1 MATKDMLKKV
11 ITLNA
16 RKGVVITPQDTTLL
30 SDAEGGVSLFNS
42 DSLTGFNG
50 VLSIGEVHF
59 QSETPDPSRIYVN
72 GTHIVSGS
80 ETQIKST
87 GDLTISPFAKGTYTG
102 EGLKQVYILG
112 QDDNTAFIPG
122 GVTIRGGSM
131 VSNGFSGASAGAV
144 TIEGGKAN
152 GGLQGSATWG
162 GAVSLTAYG
171 YGQVAIEGDGV
182 ALDAYSEGIRLSTKI
197 SGDSVLSGDIT
208 LSTGYSASSGE
219 SSGDISITTGE
230 TFNGVVGSVFISTGV
245 TSQGVS
251 GDVEIFTADL
261 DAEFIT
267 TGDVLISSG
276 DNSIGEAGNVR
287 ITAGQSPVSDG
298 SGSVYVDGGIGSG
311 GDGGG
316 AIFITGGG
324 VTGNVS
330 DNCTG
335 GGVFIRGGDIDP
347 SNVQDPGETY
357 IGGHV
362 NLTGGYVLNGEPQNL
377 RGNVNLNGNNVNIST
392 EGVTDVSSTTL
403 KFSTA
408 TEDRRLP
415 LIGAD
420 GILSILGVS
429 VLGSGK
435 FTFTIPAQSFIY
447 QIPMFMG
454 DLTINDGVQQQ
465 AVGYDAG
472 NNLIYPTIVE
482 TYTGYGP
489 VAPAYSNYSPKI
501 FFALRALSNGA
512 FIEYPGTPIATDSF
526 FLLNGFYVNMISFAS
541 RALNHSTDGIKNL
554 GNTDADF
561 EVSYFV
567 LG

>member
-16 RKGVVITPQDTTLL
+16 RSGVVITPQDTTLL
-30 SDAEGGVSLFNS
+30 SDSEGGVSLFNS
-42 DSLTGFNG
+42 DSLTGVNG
-50 VLSIGEVHF
+50 VISIGEVHF
-59 QSETPDPSRIYVN
+59 QSEITDPSRVYVN

-87 GDLTISPFAKGTYTG
+87 GDLTIGPFAKGAYTG

-112 QDDNTAFIPG
+112 QDDDTSFIPG
-122 GVTIRGGSM
+122 GITIRGGSM
-131 VSNGFSGASAGAV
+131 VSNGFSGAKAGAV

-152 GGLQGSATWG
+152 GGSQGSASWG
-162 GAVSLTAYG
+162 GDVSLTAYG
-171 YGQVAIEGDGV
+171 YGQVGVGGDGV
-182 ALDAYSEGIRLSTKI
+182 SLDAYTSGIRLSTKTTSDSVI
-197 SGDSVLSGDIT
+197 SGDIF
-208 LSTGYSASSGE
+208 LSTGDGASAGE

-230 TFNGVVGSVFISTGV
+230 TSSGVVGSVFISTGA
-245 TSQGVS
+245 TSTGVS
-251 GDVEIFTADL
+251 GDVEIYTADL
-261 DAEFIT
+261 DAGVIS
-267 TGDVLISSG
+267 TGDVLIYSG
-276 DNSIGEAGNVR
+276 DNTTGEAGDVR

-298 SGSVYVDGGIGSG
+298 SGNIYVDGGIGSG
-311 GDGGG
+311 GEGGG
-316 AIFITGGG
+316 AIFIRGGG

-330 DNCTG
+330 DFCTG

-347 SNVQDPGETY
+347 SNVQDPGQIY

-362 NLTGGYVLNGEPQNL
+362 NLTGGYVLNGEPQNR
-377 RGNVNLNGNNVNIST
+377 RGDVNLNGNNVNIST

-415 LIGAD
+415 VIGAD
-420 GILSILGVS
+420 GLLSILGIS
-429 VLGSGK
+429 VIGSGK
-435 FTFTIPAQSFIY
+435 FTFTIPSQSFIY

-465 AVGYDAG
+465 AVGYDGG

-512 FIEYPGTPIATDSF
+512 FVEYPGTPIATDSF

-554 GNTDADF
+554 GNNDADF